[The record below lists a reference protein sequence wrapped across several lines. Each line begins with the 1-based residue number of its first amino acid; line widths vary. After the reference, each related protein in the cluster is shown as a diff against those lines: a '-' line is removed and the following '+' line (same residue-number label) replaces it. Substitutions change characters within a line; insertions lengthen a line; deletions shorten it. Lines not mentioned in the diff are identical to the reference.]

1 MPNLKENLNYP
12 RRMVIY
18 AIFDVLDR
26 MNATYEQVSV
36 GDIRAEVTI
45 RGNTSR
51 FAFAVTDLAC
61 ATSVLHVA
69 MIQSIT
75 NLTEEDKKMA
85 VRYLMDCVLQ
95 HIKEIEQPSSLF
107 GRN

>member
-1 MPNLKENLNYP
+1 MPNLKQNLNYP
-12 RRMVIY
+12 RRTVVY

-26 MNATYEQVSV
+26 MNATYEQVPV

-45 RGNTSR
+45 LGNTSR
-51 FAFAVTDLAC
+51 VAFAVTDLGRT
-61 ATSVLHVA
+61 TSVLHIA

-75 NLTEEDKKMA
+75 SLTEEDKKLA

-95 HIKEIEQPSSLF
+95 HIEEIEQT
-107 GRN
+107 

>member
-12 RRMVIY
+12 RRTVVY

-26 MNATYEQVSV
+26 MNATYEQVPV

-45 RGNTSR
+45 FGNTSR
-51 FAFAVTDLAC
+51 VAFAVTDLGR
-61 ATSVLHVA
+61 ATSVLHIA
-69 MIQSIT
+69 MIQST
-75 NLTEEDKKMA
+75 TSLTEEDKKLA

-95 HIKEIEQPSSLF
+95 HIEEIVQS
-107 GRN
+107 